1 MTSKAQLEANK
12 RYRRK
17 LRQTGRLKFIQVEF
31 RDSEME
37 LFNHAKANKPTATY
51 IKDLIRKDMMR

>member
-31 RDSEME
+31 REGEMD
-37 LFNHAKANKPTATY
+37 LYDHAKANAPTMTY
-51 IKDLIRKDMMR
+51 IKDLIRKDMK